1 MHDAAHEA
9 GGWVSRAVAIAS
21 AVRSTP
27 EAVCVGETMA
37 VLVAGR
43 PGPLEESDLFH
54 RGVGGAESN
63 VACGLAAL
71 GVSSAWISRVGA
83 DGFGRL
89 VLGQLT
95 EHGVDTSAVA
105 VDPHRPTGLYV
116 KEIGGVSGSPYDL
129 GPESS
134 RLHYYRSDSAASALD
149 PESLETPEATALLA
163 GARLVH
169 LSGITAALGYRSGR
183 DGGKRLVEAVL
194 RRRRPGQSVSF
205 DLNWR
210 PGLWHRY
217 ESPGADPQPTEI
229 LAGLADQA
237 DIVLLGADEAEQVFG
252 TADPQRLRALLPNPR
267 VLVVK
272 DSGHRVTAFDG
283 ESGEEVVE
291 PALNVEVVEPIGAGD
306 AFAAGY
312 LAGLL
317 RGYDQRRRLR
327 LGHVCA
333 ASALMVHADHGTPPS
348 PALLDVLLSCTAEQW
363 AATRASGAGFT
374 LEPALDSPGVA
385 P

>member
-1 MHDAAHEA
+1 MHAEMRESRK
-9 GGWVSRAVAIAS
+9 GRAVTVTPFAH
-21 AVRSTP
+21 VP
-27 EAVCVGETMA
+27 EAVCIGETMA

-43 PGPLEESDLFH
+43 PGPLEESELFH

-71 GVSSAWISRVGA
+71 GVPTSWISRLGA

-89 VLGQLT
+89 VLGHLARR
-95 EHGVDTSAVA
+95 GVDTSAVA

-116 KEIGGVSGSPYDL
+116 KEMGGATGSPHDL
-129 GPESS
+129 GRENS
-134 RLHYYRSDSAASALD
+134 RLHYYRSESAASALG
-149 PESLETPEATALLA
+149 PESLETPEAAALLA

-169 LSGITAALGYRSGR
+169 LTGITAALGYRAGG

-194 RRRRPGQSVSF
+194 RRRRPGQLVSF

-210 PGLWHRY
+210 PGLWHRH
-217 ESPGADPQPTEI
+217 EGPGSGPQPAEI
-229 LAGLADQA
+229 LAGLADLA
-237 DIVLLGADEAEQVFG
+237 DVVLLGADEAMSVFG
-252 TADPQRLRALLPNPR
+252 TDDPRRLRALLPNPR

-272 DSGHRVTAFDG
+272 DSGHRVTAFD
-283 ESGEEVVE
+283 EEGVATE
-291 PALNVEVVEPIGAGD
+291 PALTVEVVEPIGAGD

-317 RGYDQRRRLR
+317 HGYDQRRRLR

-333 ASALMVHADHGTPPS
+333 VSALMVHGDHGVPPE
-348 PALLDVLLSCTAEQW
+348 PGVLDALLDCSPAQW
-363 AATRASGAGFT
+363 AATRASGAAFAS
-374 LEPALDSPGVA
+374 PALVRLAGSPRVS

>member
-1 MHDAAHEA
+1 VPDT
-9 GGWVSRAVAIAS
+9 G
-21 AVRSTP
+21 AVRTP

-43 PGPLEESDLFH
+43 PGPLEDSELFH

-71 GVSSAWISRVGA
+71 GVSTSWISRVGA

-89 VLGQLT
+89 VLGQLA
-95 EHGVDTSAVA
+95 ERGVDTSAVA

-116 KEIGGVSGSPYDL
+116 KEIGGAGGSPHDL
-129 GPESS
+129 GPENS
-134 RLHYYRSDSAASALD
+134 RLHYYRSESAASALG
-149 PESLETPEATALLA
+149 PESLETPEAAAALA

-169 LSGITAALGYRSGR
+169 LSGITAALGYRGGR
-183 DGGKRLVEAVL
+183 EGGKRLVEAVL
-194 RRRRPGQSVSF
+194 QRRRPGQLVSF

-210 PGLWHRY
+210 PGLWHRH
-217 ESPGADPQPTEI
+217 EGPGAGPQPAEI

-237 DIVLLGADEAEQVFG
+237 DVVLLGSDEAGHVFG
-252 TADPQRLRALLPNPR
+252 TDDPRRLRALLPNPR

-272 DSGHRVTAFDG
+272 DSGHRVTAFAS
-283 ESGEEVVE
+283 ESGGDAVVVE

-317 RGYDQRRRLR
+317 RGYDQQRRLR

-333 ASALMVHADHGTPPS
+333 ASALMVHGDHGTPPS
-348 PALLDVLLSCTAEQW
+348 PEVLDVLLGCSPEQW
-363 AATRASGAGFT
+363 AATRASGGKFT
-374 LEPALDSPGVA
+374 SPALEPALDCPGVA

>member
-1 MHDAAHEA
+1 MPDT
-9 GGWVSRAVAIAS
+9 S
-21 AVRSTP
+21 AVRTP

-43 PGPLEESDLFH
+43 PGPLEDSELFH

-71 GVSSAWISRVGA
+71 GVSTSWISRVGA

-89 VLGQLT
+89 VLGQLA
-95 EHGVDTSAVA
+95 ERGVDTSAVT

-116 KEIGGVSGSPYDL
+116 KEIGGASGSPHDL
-129 GPESS
+129 GPENS
-134 RLHYYRSDSAASALD
+134 RLHYYRSESAASALG
-149 PESLETPEATALLA
+149 PESLETPAAAAALA

-169 LSGITAALGYRSGR
+169 LSGITAALGYRGGR
-183 DGGKRLVEAVL
+183 EGGKRLVEAVL
-194 RRRRPGQSVSF
+194 RHRRPGQLVSF

-210 PGLWHRY
+210 PGLWHRH
-217 ESPGADPQPTEI
+217 EGPGTGPQPAEI

-237 DIVLLGADEAEQVFG
+237 DVVLLGADEAGHVFG
-252 TADPQRLRALLPNPR
+252 TDDPERLRALLPNPR

-283 ESGEEVVE
+283 ESGGDAVVVE
-291 PALNVEVVEPIGAGD
+291 PALNVEVIEPIGAGD

-333 ASALMVHADHGTPPS
+333 ASALMVHGDHGTPPS
-348 PALLDVLLSCTAEQW
+348 HAVLDVLLSSSPEQW
-363 AATRASGAGFT
+363 AATRASGGRFSS
-374 LEPALDSPGVA
+374 PALEVVA